1 MNAHIITIGDEILI
15 GQVLNTNAAYIGE
28 KLTQHQIVVNGSSI
42 VGDISTK
49 IIAEF
54 KRAFNENDVLL
65 VTGGLGPTHDDIT
78 LQCITEFF
86 DTELALNKNVLS
98 DIKNFFEQRGRK
110 LTETN
115 KNQALVPKNA
125 TPIRN
130 SKGTAPGIWIEKNGK
145 IFVAMPGV
153 PYEMKEMMTSFVL
166 PRLDKIIDTN
176 KVFVI
181 KNILATGIPESNLFD
196 KLENIEEL
204 LQGAKMAFLPN
215 QFGVRLRITAEG
227 LNQNEAQNKIDEIE
241 QKIRSKVGKYIY
253 GIEND
258 TLESV
263 VANLLIERSLKI
275 SVAESCTGGLISHRL
290 TNISGSSLYF
300 ERGITAYSNAAKVEL
315 LHVDEDSIQK
325 FGAVSANVAEQM
337 AQGIK
342 SISGSDIGLAVSGI
356 LGPTGDTSSKPRGY
370 VIIALCDD
378 NSCASKV
385 FRFGDDRLLNKDRTS
400 QAALEMIRR
409 NLLGI
414 PYED

>member
-28 KLTQHQIVVNGSSI
+28 KLTRHQITINGSSI
-42 VGDISTK
+42 VGDIDKK

-54 KRAFNENDVLL
+54 KKAFIDNDVVL

-78 LQCITEFF
+78 LKCIAEFF
-86 DTELALNKNVLS
+86 KTELVIDSNVLS
-98 DIKNFFEQRGRK
+98 DVKNFFEQRGRI

-115 KNQALVPKNA
+115 EKQALVPKIA

-130 SKGTAPGIWIEKNGK
+130 SKGTAPGVWIEKDGK
-145 IFVAMPGV
+145 IFAAMPGV
-153 PYEMKEMMTSFVL
+153 PYEMKEMMTSFIL
-166 PRLDKIIDTN
+166 PKLDKLVDSN

-181 KNILATGIPESNLFD
+181 KNLLATGIPESNLYD

-215 QFGVRLRITAEG
+215 QFGVRLRITTEG
-227 LNQNEAQNKIDEIE
+227 STQNDAQNKIDEIE
-241 QKIRSKVGKYIY
+241 QKIRSKAGKFIY
-253 GIEND
+253 GTEND

-263 VANLLIERSLKI
+263 VANLLLERGLKI
-275 SVAESCTGGLISHRL
+275 STAESCTGGQISHRL
-290 TNISGSSLYF
+290 TNISGSSVYF

-315 LHVDEDSIQK
+315 LQVDEDAIHK
-325 FGAVSANVAEQM
+325 YGAVSKEVAEQM
-337 AQGIK
+337 ARGIK
-342 SISGSDIGLAVSGI
+342 SISGTDIGLSVTGI
-356 LGPTGDTSSKPRGY
+356 LGPGGATPTKPVGY
-370 VIIALCDD
+370 VIIALCDEK
-378 NSCASKV
+378 SCISKE

-400 QAALEMIRR
+400 QAALEMVRR

>member
-15 GQVLNTNAAYIGE
+15 GQVLNTNASYIGE
-28 KLTQHQIVVNGSSI
+28 KLTQHQICVNGSSI
-42 VGDISTK
+42 VGDVGKK

-78 LQCITEFF
+78 LECIAEFF
-86 DTELALNKNVLS
+86 KTELVVDENVLS
-98 DIKNFFEQRGRK
+98 DIKKFFEVRDRK

-115 KNQALVPKNA
+115 QKQALVPKNA
-125 TPIRN
+125 IPIRN
-130 SKGTAPGIWIEKNGK
+130 SKGTAPGVWIEKNGK
-145 IFVAMPGV
+145 IFAAMPGV

-166 PRLDKIIDTN
+166 PKLDKMVDTT
-176 KVFVI
+176 KVIVI
-181 KNILATGIPESNLFD
+181 KNLLATGIPESNLFD
-196 KLENIEEL
+196 KLGNMDEL

-215 QFGVRLRITAEG
+215 QYGVRMRVTSEG
-227 LNQNEAQNKIDEIE
+227 ATKNDAQNKIDEIE
-241 QKIRSKVGKYIY
+241 QKIRAKAGKFIY

-263 VANLLIERSLKI
+263 LANLLIERGLKI

-290 TNISGSSLYF
+290 TNISGSSIYF

-315 LHVDEDSIQK
+315 LRVDEEVIQK
-325 FGAVSANVAEQM
+325 FGAVSKEVAEQM
-337 AQGIK
+337 AQGVK
-342 SISGSDIGLAVSGI
+342 SISGSDIGLSVTGI
-356 LGPTGDTSSKPRGY
+356 LGPTGDTPAKPIGY
-370 VIIALCDD
+370 VIIAVCDD
-378 NSCASKV
+378 KSCISKV

-400 QAALEMIRR
+400 QAALEMVRR